1 MKYFFQ
7 EYLAIPLAVML
18 MLLLAPTVMLGGIT
32 IAAHIFGVLPD
43 SPLCEKKV
51 EK

>member
-18 MLLLAPTVMLGGIT
+18 MVFVAPTVMFGGLKLAT
-32 IAAHIFGVLPD
+32 TLFGAAPA
-43 SPLCEKKV
+43 CEV
-51 EK
+51 RE